1 MLKRVQKQNLQ
12 NGQVNV
18 LKEMVSLLNR
28 ELHYLQKDLIVFKNS
43 LSLIRTGGNMK
54 KCINKKKV
62 KKLIYS
68 VKYEWNPPTLEERIH
83 QLEERVN
90 RLEGYRAGGGGGYT

>member
-1 MLKRVQKQNLQ
+1 
-12 NGQVNV
+12 
-18 LKEMVSLLNR
+18 
-28 ELHYLQKDLIVFKNS
+28 
-43 LSLIRTGGNMK
+43 MK
-54 KCINKKKV
+54 KRINKKKV

-90 RLEGYRAGGGGGYT
+90 RLEVVSGGGGGYT